1 MCLISR
7 YALIFLFSVISP
19 SIILSQQ
26 IIGLAKSGGEK
37 GGGVIYSVD
46 INSKKLTTLKDFE
59 APATSPWE
67 LTELPNGYLYGVTLN
82 GGIYD
87 YGVVYRIKPDGTDY
101 SILHHFTKI
110 EGTHP
115 RCKLLFAS
123 NGLLYG
129 TTTAGG
135 LDEEHGSIFSIAP
148 DGSNFTKL
156 IDMDASSGNFDFNES
171 LIEGLDGFLYG
182 CAARGGKHGIGTIFK
197 LGKDGSGFSKIY
209 DFTVSEGGKPESGLL
224 QLSDGTLY
232 GTTGYGGNKE
242 VGTIFKINP
251 DGSGYKTLHHFTALT
266 GIFTTGSL
274 SQLSDGRIIGATLLG
289 GLYFHGLIY
298 TIKPDGSSFSVIH
311 NFNGTSGRYHPLSGV
326 KEIDGYIY
334 GAASGAYKLKIDG
347 SDFQKIDA
355 PGDILS
361 TYGDSQIL
369 ALSSLY
375 IFKITN
381 DQSTSIFNFNF
392 QKNSYYPSQI
402 IQASSSASTVY
413 GLTAGGLYDKGAIF
427 KIDDSG
433 YKTIYNFNEYTP
445 TTNLIY
451 TDNHIYGIAYG
462 FDETGHSKEIIFR
475 LNTDGSA
482 FTVVKTFLNSANIQS
497 GGFIA
502 AFSKLFILDRQQTP
516 KIYSINLDGSDFKE
530 LHTFSESEGRP
541 RSHLIEIDG
550 FLYGTTGQND
560 TNTKSTIYRMDING
574 NNFSVVYNLLPI
586 DEYHSHLRKG
596 PDGFIYWK
604 RMTSFDSY
612 SGALCR
618 VKTDGTQYSVVHNFD
633 KDLGSLTEELAIDDV
648 NIYGVNNLPDSVSNA
663 GILYNFNTTENN
675 FDPFY
680 TFETSYI
687 RGFHGDLLYKN
698 KGITSVESADVSVA
712 TYPNPCT
719 NYITIS
725 SPYKITSI
733 SLTDSKGSYL
743 SSLHENDEGLV
754 KLPDIQNGIYLV
766 NIEFSNKTRVTKRIV
781 KSTK

>member
-1 MCLISR
+1 MCRVSR
-7 YALIFLFSVISP
+7 CALIFLFSVISP

-46 INSKKLTTLKDFE
+46 IDSKKLTTLKNFE
-59 APATSPWE
+59 APATSPEE
-67 LTELPNGYLYGVTLN
+67 LTELPNGYLYGVTRY

-129 TTTAGG
+129 TTTSGG
-135 LDEEHGSIFSIAP
+135 LNEEHGSIFSIAP

-156 IDMDASSGNFDFNES
+156 IDMDVSSGNFDFNES

-182 CAARGGKHGIGTIFK
+182 CAARGGKHGIGTIFR

-209 DFTVSEGGKPESGLL
+209 DFMISGGGIPEAGLL

-232 GTTGYGGNKE
+232 GTTRYGGNNE
-242 VGTIFKINP
+242 FGTIFKISP
-251 DGSGYKTLHHFTALT
+251 DGSNYKNILHFNFQN
-266 GIFTTGSL
+266 GFTTSGPL
-274 SQLSDGRIIGATLLG
+274 SQLSDGRLIGATLFG
-289 GLYFHGLIY
+289 GAYFSGLIF
-298 TIKPDGSSFSVIH
+298 TIKPDGSSFSVLY
-311 NFNGTSGRYHPLSGV
+311 NFNNTSERYFPASNV
-326 KEIDGYIY
+326 KEINGYLY
-334 GAASGAYKLKIDG
+334 GTANGAYKLKIDG
-347 SDFQKIDA
+347 SDFQKINA
-355 PGDILS
+355 LGNVLT
-361 TYGDSQIL
+361 TYGNNEIINL
-369 ALSSLY
+369 TG
-375 IFKITN
+375 IEMFKITN

-392 QKNSYYPSQI
+392 QKNVYYPNQI
-402 IQASSSASTVY
+402 IQASSSASTIY
-413 GLTAGGLYDKGAIF
+413 GLTDGGLYDRGAIF
-427 KIDDSG
+427 KIDDNG
-433 YKTIYNFNEYTP
+433 YKTLYNFNEYIP

-451 TDNHIYGIAYG
+451 TNNHIYGIAYG
-462 FDETGHSKEIIFR
+462 FDDTGHSKEIIFR

-482 FTVVKTFLNSANIQS
+482 FTIVKTFLNSANIQS
-497 GGFIA
+497 GGFIS
-502 AFSKLFILDRQQTP
+502 AFNKFFILGRQQTP
-516 KIYSINLDGSDFKE
+516 KIYSMNLDGSDFKE
-530 LHTFSESEGRP
+530 LHTFTQAEGRP
-541 RSHLIEIDG
+541 YSHLIEIDG
-550 FLYGTTGQND
+550 FLYGSTTQND
-560 TNTKSTIYRMDING
+560 TNTKSTIYRTDING
-574 NNFSVVYNLLPI
+574 NNFSVIYNFLPL
-586 DEYHSHLRKG
+586 DEYHSHLHKG

-633 KDLGSLTEELAIDDV
+633 KAYGSLTEELAIADV
-648 NIYGVNNLPDSVSNA
+648 NTYGVNNLPDSASNA
-663 GILYNFNTTENN
+663 GILYNFNITENN
-675 FDPFY
+675 FNPFY
-680 TFETSYI
+680 TFETSHI
-687 RGFHGDLLYKN
+687 REFRGDLLYRSQD
-698 KGITSVESADVSVA
+698 ITSVESADVLIS

-725 SPYKITSI
+725 SPYKITSV

-781 KSTK
+781 KSTN

>member
-1 MCLISR
+1 V
-7 YALIFLFSVISP
+7 LIFLFSVISP

-46 INSKKLTTLKDFE
+46 IDSKKLTTLKNFE
-59 APATSPWE
+59 TPATSPEE
-67 LTELPNGYLYGVTLN
+67 LTELPNGYLYGVTRN

-101 SILHHFTKI
+101 SILHHFAKI

-123 NGLLYG
+123 DGHLYG

-135 LDEEHGSIFSIAP
+135 LKDEHGSIFRISP
-148 DGSNFTKL
+148 DGSNFAKI
-156 IDMDASSGNFDFNES
+156 IDLDLSSGNIDVNES

-182 CAARGGKHGIGTIFK
+182 CAARGGKENIGTIFK
-197 LGKDGSGFSKIY
+197 LRKDGSEFSKIY
-209 DFTVSEGGKPESGLL
+209 DFAVSKGGIPEAGLL
-224 QLSDGTLY
+224 QLSDGTLF
-232 GTTGYGGNKE
+232 GTTRYGGNNGF
-242 VGTIFKINP
+242 GTIFKINP
-251 DGSGYKTLHHFTALT
+251 DGSGYKNIHHFTTLT
-266 GIFTTGSL
+266 GIFTTGPL
-274 SQLSDGRIIGATLLG
+274 SQLSDGRIIGATLFG
-289 GLYFHGLIY
+289 GSYFSGLIF
-298 TIKPDGSSFSVIH
+298 TIKQDGSSFSVLY
-311 NFNGTSGRYHPLSGV
+311 NFNNTSDRYFPASSV
-326 KEIDGYIY
+326 KEINGYIY
-334 GAASGAYKLKIDG
+334 GTANGPYKLGMDG
-347 SDFQKIDA
+347 SGFQKINA
-355 PGDILS
+355 PGNVLT
-361 TYGDSQIL
+361 TYGNNELINL
-369 ALSSLY
+369 TGLE
-375 IFKITN
+375 IFKITD

-392 QKNSYYPSQI
+392 QKNVYYPSQI
-402 IQASSSASTVY
+402 IQASSSTATIY

-427 KIDDSG
+427 KVDDSG

-445 TTNLIY
+445 TTNLLY
-451 TDNHIYGIAYG
+451 TSNYIYGLAYYV
-462 FDETGHSKEIIFR
+462 DDTGHTNEIIFR

-482 FTVVKTFLNSANIQS
+482 FTVIKTFLNSINIQS
-497 GGFIA
+497 GGFIS
-502 AFSKLFILDRQQTP
+502 AFNKFFILDREQTP
-516 KIYSINLDGSDFKE
+516 KIYSMNLDGSDFKE
-530 LHTFSESEGRP
+530 LHTFTQSEGRP
-541 RSHLIEIDG
+541 RSHLVEIDG

-560 TNTKSTIYRMDING
+560 TNTKSTIYRMDMNG
-574 NNFSVVYNLLPI
+574 NNFSVVYNFLPL
-586 DEYHSHLRKG
+586 DEYHSHLHKG

-604 RMTSFDSY
+604 RMTSFDTY

-633 KDLGSLTEELAIDDV
+633 KELGFLTEELSNDDV

-698 KGITSVESADVSVA
+698 KGITSVESANVLVA

-719 NYITIS
+719 NYITVS

-733 SLTDSKGSYL
+733 TLTDSKGSYL
-743 SSLHENDEGLV
+743 SSLHESEGMI
-754 KLPDIQNGIYLV
+754 KLPDIQSGIYLI

-781 KSTK
+781 KSTEL